1 MEMDLSQ
8 PEALL
13 RTRNGLG
20 WFTAFHRTAQHGRVG
35 WRVGVLRV
43 HTSSLI
49 SLPRVSV
56 ENQETLM
63 SKYSAHD
70 TPLEASVC

>member
-1 MEMDLSQ
+1 MGWAGLQ
-8 PEALL
+8 P
-13 RTRNGLG
+13 
-20 WFTAFHRTAQHGRVG
+20 FTELHSMGG
-35 WRVGVLRV
+35 GGEWEVLRV

-56 ENQETLM
+56 KNQETLM
-63 SKYSAHD
+63 SKYSAHF